1 MLWTRW
7 VNSPD
12 LFRFAWLNMVFH
24 VPLFTRDLYYMNRK
38 RGRESFYLLFSAS
51 PFFNFILCL
60 FMPNMGSRHA
70 TNSDKHKKKSPQVY
84 QWHMIAHGRIL
95 NDCRHHSFN
104 FPWIRESITK
114 RREESGGKQSGMA
127 DHHMGG

>member
-1 MLWTRW
+1 
-7 VNSPD
+7 
-12 LFRFAWLNMVFH
+12 
-24 VPLFTRDLYYMNRK
+24 MNRK

-95 NDCRHHSFN
+95 KDGRHHSFN

-114 RREESGGKQSGMA
+114 RREESGGKQSGVA
-127 DHHMGG
+127 DHHMGDDGTGKIFATNLGSDWRWYNPVDILGSCLCE